1 MSKREEDLS
10 NLQTSKLSISTSGR
24 MARRSW
30 VCSMMQRYTLF
41 LIGLTANWKNPQTPY
56 SHSVLFLTL
65 RKGHK
70 KTCETNVTQVQ
81 FPFGLLIRKLN
92 RSVNYL
98 TESTDAESTT
108 SAFAES
114 QQTAESSQHEVE
126 STAVESAAGA
136 AALLSQD
143 TNDTDAVRAIAA
155 TAAKTNF
162 FIIFFFTLIC

>member
-1 MSKREEDLS
+1 MGAADMRITIIPDSQEGT
-10 NLQTSKLSISTSGR
+10 Q
-24 MARRSW
+24 
-30 VCSMMQRYTLF
+30 
-41 LIGLTANWKNPQTPY
+41 
-56 SHSVLFLTL
+56 
-65 RKGHK
+65 

-98 TESTDAESTT
+98 TESTDAESAT
-108 SAFAES
+108 SAFVES
-114 QQTAESSQHEVE
+114 QQADVVSSQHEVE